1 MSGESAVAAT
11 STTNA
16 PAPLSAD
23 AISEL
28 VSAQV
33 QVALA
38 NLQAPGAGASAS
50 GAGAPSQLAKSK
62 ASLLSDVRE
71 IKDAAVAAQEVFE
84 NAYSD
89 KYPQRAFEG
98 KLSMMF
104 AAMIMQKDIALA
116 HVERIVQLSI
126 AGKASHD
133 NRMCAGAVE
142 SMATD
147 LRSVLQ
153 QQRDYCD
160 GQRVLYRVL
169 MMTTNMS
176 ADDKKADVLQEWNRE
191 KESDPKIKLQAVCRK
206 AEDLER
212 ARQAKEADKQTTVDI
227 RLQGGVKG
235 TPTPKITTN
244 PKGGDKTGGGKG
256 NGKGKGGKGDKTKK
270 RKEIDLDAAAFGG
283 AGGTTNG
290 SKKPKSSAPD
300 LSAAAG
306 GDQE

>member
-11 STTNA
+11 SPTEAT
-16 PAPLSAD
+16 APLSAD
-23 AISEL
+23 AIAAMVQEQL
-28 VSAQV
+28 

-38 NLQAPGAGASAS
+38 NLQADAGASAS
-50 GAGAPSQLAKSK
+50 GAGPPSQLAKSK

-160 GQRVLYRVL
+160 GQRVLHRVL

-270 RKEIDLDAAAFGG
+270 RKGIDLDAAAFGG

>member
-1 MSGESAVAAT
+1 
-11 STTNA
+11 
-16 PAPLSAD
+16 
-23 AISEL
+23 
-28 VSAQV
+28 
-33 QVALA
+33 
-38 NLQAPGAGASAS
+38 
-50 GAGAPSQLAKSK
+50 
-62 ASLLSDVRE
+62 
-71 IKDAAVAAQEVFE
+71 
-84 NAYSD
+84 
-89 KYPQRAFEG
+89 
-98 KLSMMF
+98 MF
-104 AAMIMQKDIALA
+104 AAMMMQKDIALA

-160 GQRVLYRVL
+160 GQRVLHRVL

-270 RKEIDLDAAAFGG
+270 RKGIDLDAAAFGG